1 MTQVV
6 VILEIN
12 NDIKNLNNKY
22 VFLGADFACPKICFS
37 GTCIPIGNIMKKTIS
52 QFIKKTTTIEGK
64 VISIYLYEYL

>member
-12 NDIKNLNNKY
+12 NDINNLNNKK

-37 GTCIPIGNIMKKTIS
+37 GTFIPIGNRMKKTIS
-52 QFIKKTTTIEGK
+52 QFIKKTTIIEGI
-64 VISIYLYEYL
+64 VISIY